1 MKDGIKTSVED
12 PRTIRNEA
20 KDNLHIMDAAE
31 NEGAKKYID
40 EAEEELRRVF
50 DELIYDH
57 DDNEGQ
63 YQLNNLA
70 SGFNTLLKYA
80 RKWQESQEKGV
91 TAAEALDALL
101 KGKKIRRKTWDKGQY
116 AVLNDEG
123 DIVNHNGDC
132 CYLPV
137 IQCERA
143 SAICSAEQAEIL
155 QSQLTSGTWEVYD
168 D

>member
-1 MKDGIKTSVED
+1 MKLCLED
-12 PRTIRNEA
+12 PHTIRNEA

-80 RKWQESQEKGV
+80 RKWQESQEKGL

-101 KGKKIRRKTWDKGQY
+101 KGKKIRYKTWEKGQY

-137 IQCERA
+137 IQCERT

-155 QSQLTSGTWEVYD
+155 QSQLTSGTWEVCD